1 MQLGKN
7 AKMMMEYMGYVQNV
21 DVIQIL
27 AIMVHH
33 LNTALTAAQRWLSH
47 RKVSLKMN
55 EEEGAMACENCRY
68 WDAVYAPYIHK
79 MIMACTK
86 EGKESSMGTCKYFKR
101 KLPDIK
107 NKEAK

>member
-1 MQLGKN
+1 
-7 AKMMMEYMGYVQNV
+7 
-21 DVIQIL
+21 
-27 AIMVHH
+27 
-33 LNTALTAAQRWLSH
+33 
-47 RKVSLKMN
+47 
-55 EEEGAMACENCRY
+55 MACENCRY